1 MIKKTY
7 GGVKSWVYYSTDFTL
22 VPLLDVKRTG
32 SGVWQWRGDD
42 PQISLLPNK
51 AHSLSGFYML
61 EVSVVNLKQSVNAC
75 LYAAMGCQF
84 NETHAFMLPISRIS
98 PGGKV
103 VKRICYFDGFV
114 DSFRFDPSDEQ
125 GQCDGLSVKLVKLTQ
140 SRAQALM
147 MKKLSKAYNKL
158 SNKVSKE
165 SSSRHNNGYTDC
177 ITILY
182 EAYDKLFCKKYVGD
196 YKSWIRKQEEGS
208 ALSAV
213 AVAAKVDGFSYSPL
227 MSIVCPVYNTKPE
240 WLIAC
245 IESVVKQSYSN
256 WELILVDDASTN
268 TTHFDVLRKYSEADK
283 RIKPIFL
290 EENGHISAATNA
302 GINQVSGDYVV
313 FLDHD
318 DALAANALF
327 ELCSVINNHPDAKII
342 YSDEDLISESG
353 ERITPHFKSDWNPEL
368 LLAHNYITHLCCYE
382 ADLLRSLGG
391 LRLGYEG
398 AQDYDLILRASAVVD
413 AGHIYHIPKI
423 LYHWRM
429 VEGSTALSSGA
440 KSYATEAGL
449 KALND
454 YLCVNN
460 ILASVDHSSRENFYK
475 VSYLLPEEAPKV
487 SIIIPTR
494 DGLDVLK
501 PCIDTLM
508 NTTAYKNYEIVILDN
523 GSEKQETL
531 NYLKELSAKPNVQ
544 VIRDEGEFNYSRINN
559 LAVSH
564 SSGELICLLNNDIE
578 IIDEGW
584 LSEMVSIAVRKDV
597 GCVGAKLLYPDG
609 TIQHAGVILGL
620 GGYAAHSHR
629 GLGGDS
635 PGYFCRAQ
643 VRQQL
648 SAVTGAC
655 LLIRR
660 EVYDA
665 VGGLDETFQVAYND
679 VDFCLRVQALG
690 YRNIYTPFAS
700 LVHHESKTRGEDSCI
715 EKSKRFDQEK
725 ALLLN
730 RWSSLIQND
739 PFYNINLTRARE
751 DFSI

>member
-1 MIKKTY
+1 LIKKAY
-7 GGVKSWVYYSTDFTL
+7 GGVKRWIHYSTDFTL
-22 VPLLDVKRTG
+22 VPLVDVKRTES
-32 SGVWQWRGDD
+32 SGWQWFGDD
-42 PQISLLPNK
+42 PQIELSSEKSVLLK
-51 AHSLSGFYML
+51 GFYML
-61 EVSVVNLKQSVNAC
+61 EVEVANLKQSVNAC
-75 LYAAMGCQF
+75 LYAAINSQF
-84 NETHAFMLPISRIS
+84 NSLNTFKLPISRIA
-98 PGGKV
+98 PGEKM
-103 VKRICYFDGFV
+103 VKRICYFDGLV

-125 GQCDGLSVKLVKLTQ
+125 GCCDQLSMKLVKLTE
-140 SRAQALM
+140 SRAKELM
-147 MKKLSKAYNKL
+147 LKKLPGSCA
-158 SNKVSKE
+158 SDI
-165 SSSRHNNGYTDC
+165 SSLE
-177 ITILY
+177 LY
-182 EAYDKLFCKKYVGD
+182 RAYDNVFGKMYVGD
-196 YKSWIRKQEEGS
+196 YKSWIHKNETLIAPISQ
-208 ALSAV
+208 AILQTLA
-213 AVAAKVDGFSYSPL
+213 DFSLKPL
-227 MSIVCPVYNTKPE
+227 VSIVCPIYNTQPE

-245 IESVVKQSYSN
+245 IQSVLAQQYDH

-268 TTHFDVLRKYSEADK
+268 LSHFDVLKQYSELDDRVK
-283 RIKPIFL
+283 TIYL
-290 EENGHISAATNA
+290 EKNGHISAATNA
-302 GINQVSGDYVV
+302 GVEQSTGEYVV

-318 DALAANALF
+318 DELAPNALL
-327 ELCSVINNHPDAKII
+327 EICNVINDYPDAKII
-342 YSDEDLISESG
+342 YSDEDLMSENG

-368 LLAHNYITHLCCYE
+368 LRAHNYITHLCCYE
-382 ADLLRSLGG
+382 AGLLHSLGG
-391 LRLGYEG
+391 MRLGYEG

-413 AGHIYHIPKI
+413 AGDIYHIPKI

-440 KSYATEAGL
+440 KTYATEAGL
-449 KALND
+449 RALQD
-454 YLCVNN
+454 YIHINN
-460 ILASVDHSSRENFYK
+460 ISASVVHSNKENFYK
-475 VSYLLPEEAPKV
+475 VSYLLPKKAPKV

-501 PCIDTLM
+501 PCIETLM
-508 NTTAYKNYEIVILDN
+508 DTTAYKNYEIVILDN

-531 NYLKELSAKPNVQ
+531 NFLKELSEKPNIQ

-564 SSGELICLLNNDIE
+564 SKGELICLLNNDIE
-578 IIDEGW
+578 IIDQDW
-584 LSEMVSIAVRKDV
+584 LSEMVSIAVRKEV

-635 PGYFCRAQ
+635 SGYFCRAQ
-643 VRQQL
+643 LRQQL

-665 VGGLDETFQVAYND
+665 VGGLDEAFQVAYND

-690 YRNIYTPFAS
+690 YQNIYTPFAT
-700 LVHHESKTRGEDSCI
+700 LVHHESKTRGEDSGA
-715 EKSKRFDQEK
+715 EKTKRFDQEK

-730 RWSSLIQND
+730 RWSSLIHTD
-739 PFYNINLTRARE
+739 PFYNINLTRGRE